1 MHIRLVTVNP
11 VIPMILSQFTMSLSV
26 KQGTFLN
33 FVNPSVPNLT
43 VARCPIIVFPL
54 FPSYAQATSHEKQML
69 FVVVGVSQLLAPISS
84 NQKIISSLSFHVL
97 FMMPFAL
104 R

>member
-1 MHIRLVTVNP
+1 MHIRLVAVNP

-43 VARCPIIVFPL
+43 VARCPLPNNRFSL
-54 FPSYAQATSHEKQML
+54 
-69 FVVVGVSQLLAPISS
+69 VSQLRPSH
-84 NQKIISSLSFHVL
+84 FT
-97 FMMPFAL
+97 
-104 R
+104 